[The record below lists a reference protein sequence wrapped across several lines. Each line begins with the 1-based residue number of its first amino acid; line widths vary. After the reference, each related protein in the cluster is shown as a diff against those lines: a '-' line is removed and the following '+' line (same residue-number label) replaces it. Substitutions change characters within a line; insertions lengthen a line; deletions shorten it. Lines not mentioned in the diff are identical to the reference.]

1 MCVWI
6 NMKIRLGHFEKIIFV
21 FSLLLIIA
29 CSPKKPS
36 SDKLQV
42 VTTTTI
48 VYDLVKNIG
57 GDKIEVQ
64 SLMGPGVDP
73 HLYKASE
80 GDLLKLYYSDLLF
93 YSGLHL
99 EGKMVDVFEKM
110 NIRGWKTFS
119 LGDRL
124 DKKDLISSENF
135 GGNYDPHVW
144 FNIGFFKKFADEVTD
159 ILSEND
165 PQNASYYTSNN
176 SSYQEQLAALE
187 DEVNR
192 LIKTLPKE
200 KRILVTAHDAFSYF
214 GKTYGFKVV
223 GLQGISTA
231 TEAGVRDV
239 RNMRDFIIEHK
250 IKSIFIESSVPR
262 RTIEALQAAVR
273 AKNEEVKI
281 GASLYSDALGDLDSP
296 EGTYIGMFRYNVK
309 NIIESLR

>member
-1 MCVWI
+1 MFVWTK
-6 NMKIRLGHFEKIIFV
+6 MKIQSGDFGKIFFV
-21 FSLLLIIA
+21 FFLFLMTA
-29 CSPKKPS
+29 CDSKQRS

-48 VYDLVKNIG
+48 IYDLVKNIG

-110 NIRGWKTFS
+110 NLRGWKTYS
-119 LGDRL
+119 LGEHL
-124 DKKDLISSENF
+124 DEKDLISSENF
-135 GGNYDPHVW
+135 GGNFDPHVW
-144 FNIGFFKKFADEVTD
+144 FNIGFFKKFAEVVTE

-165 PQNASYYTSNN
+165 PQNADYFKRNN
-176 SSYQEQLAALE
+176 VLYQSQLTELE
-187 DEVNR
+187 DEVNG
-192 LIKTLPKE
+192 LIESLPKE

-214 GKTYGFKVV
+214 GKTYGFRVV

-239 RNMRDFIIEHK
+239 RNMRDFIIQHK

-273 AKNEEVKI
+273 AKNKEVEI
-281 GASLYSDALGDLDSP
+281 GASLYSDALGDLDGP
-296 EGTYIGMFRYNVK
+296 EGSYIGMFKYNIE
-309 NIIESLR
+309 NIVESLR